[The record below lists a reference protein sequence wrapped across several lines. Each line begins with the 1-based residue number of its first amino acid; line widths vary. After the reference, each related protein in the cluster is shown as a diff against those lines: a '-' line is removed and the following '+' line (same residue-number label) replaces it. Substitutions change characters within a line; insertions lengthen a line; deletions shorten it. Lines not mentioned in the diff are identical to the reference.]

1 MKAMILAAGY
11 GTRLWPLTIDR
22 TKPAIPVLGRP
33 LVGYV
38 AGYLASYGISEVL
51 VNLHHQPDS
60 VREALGDGSR
70 FGVILS
76 YIEEPVILGTSGALD
91 HAKSWFDDG
100 TFVVING
107 KIVTDIDLSVA
118 LEAHRSNGCI
128 ATLVLRPNVDHEKF
142 SQVFVENGLLQ
153 GFGSPPASDND
164 SCDIAVIPFMF
175 TGIHILEPE
184 IFRFIPQN
192 CFSHITTDVYLPAIA
207 AGEKIAVHIAEGNW
221 DELSTIK
228 RYLATTIDLLKRQGH
243 NSVLSKGAF
252 IEEGAEVSD
261 AILWEN
267 AYIESGAVVREAIIG
282 AEVRV
287 LGQDKLINVAVVRK
301 ALVEGEIPP
310 EKALC
315 GYFER
320 ENFVVPLG

>member
-1 MKAMILAAGY
+1 MILAAGF

-38 AGYLASYGISEVL
+38 AEYLASHGINEVL

-60 VREALGDGSR
+60 VRKALGDGSR
-70 FGVILS
+70 FGVKLS
-76 YIEEPVILGTSGALD
+76 YIEEPVILGTGGALD
-91 HAKSWFDDG
+91 NAKSWFDNG
-100 TFVVING
+100 AFVVING

-118 LEAHRSNGCI
+118 IEAHRSNGCI
-128 ATLVLRPNVDHEKF
+128 ATLVLRPNAYREKF
-142 SQVFVENGLLQ
+142 SQVFVEKGLLQ
-153 GFGSPPASDND
+153 GFGSPPASDNARYNGD
-164 SCDIAVIPFMF
+164 AIPLMF

-184 IFRFIPQN
+184 IFRFIPQD

-207 AGEKIAVHIAEGNW
+207 AGEKIGVHIAEGNW

-228 RYLATTIDLLKRQGH
+228 RYLDTSIGLLKRQGQ
-243 NSVLSKGAF
+243 SCLALSDGAF
-252 IEEGAEVSD
+252 IEDGAEVSD
-261 AILWEN
+261 VILWEN
-267 AYIESGAVVREAIIG
+267 AYVESGAVVIEAIIG
-282 AEVRV
+282 AGVRV
-287 LGQDKLINVAVVRK
+287 LSQDKLINVAVVRK
-301 ALVEGEIPP
+301 DLLDGQVPP